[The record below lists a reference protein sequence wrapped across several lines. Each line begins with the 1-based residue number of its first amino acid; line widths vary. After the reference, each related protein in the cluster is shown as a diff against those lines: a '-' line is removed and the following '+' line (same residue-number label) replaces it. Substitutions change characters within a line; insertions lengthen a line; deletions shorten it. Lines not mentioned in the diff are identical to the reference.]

1 MLHYDQFGRPFEVNE
16 IGGRFTVKAAG
27 CIFIDDT
34 LAGLMDKVRDWELF
48 NVRTINY
55 KEI

>member
-34 LAGLMDKVRDWELF
+34 LVGLMGKVREWDLF
-48 NVRTINY
+48 SARTINY
-55 KEI
+55 REL